1 MLSMI
6 FDALISIIANARC
19 PQNECRQYTGVND
32 IRLAMKKVES
42 LQDTSQRLFQQ
53 RLAKPTGPSSHPQ
66 RIDGHVHPL
75 MHQALMDAPA
85 WTEDV
90 ERIVKAANVGTADM
104 G

>member
-1 MLSMI
+1 M
-6 FDALISIIANARC
+6 
-19 PQNECRQYTGVND
+19 ND
-32 IRLAMKKVES
+32 FGLAMKEVQS
-42 LQDTSQRLFQQ
+42 LQDANQGLFQQ

-90 ERIVKAANVGTADM
+90 GRIVKAANVGTADM